1 MPYWLRN
8 PRILFWI
15 AFVMLIVNCSCLT
28 VTRTVFGG
36 NPNAFSLFMD
46 FTPVYAFL
54 LGFWLFKNLAASA
67 VN

>member
-1 MPYWLRN
+1 
-8 PRILFWI
+8 
-15 AFVMLIVNCSCLT
+15 MLIVNCSCLT

>member
-1 MPYWLRN
+1 M
-8 PRILFWI
+8 
-15 AFVMLIVNCSCLT
+15 LT

-46 FTPVYAFL
+46 FTPVFAFL
-54 LGFWLFKNLAASA
+54 LAFWLFKNLAASV

>member
-1 MPYWLRN
+1 MPHWPQN
-8 PRILFWI
+8 PKVLFWI
-15 AFVMLIVNCSCLT
+15 ALVLILVNCSMLT

-46 FTPVYAFL
+46 FTPVFAFL
-54 LGFWLFKNLAASA
+54 LAFWLFKNLAASV